1 MNSTALRLSVAAVIL
16 AFAWKGS
23 VLDVVWPPPP
33 ATVIDGPAPDARLL
47 KWAEGVVPIAK
58 TMLPVDRIYLSN
70 LYDAM
75 SFVLLRDGQR
85 DAPIVSTTEKFAKFH
100 SGSLRLAIDKESVGK
115 YPGLDAAI
123 DEVFAQAGGPEV
135 KAIDQ
140 DTRDALIAA
149 CQVLSWTFGIH
160 RDE

>member
-1 MNSTALRLSVAAVIL
+1 MNSTSLRLAVAAVIL
-16 AFAWKGS
+16 VFAWKGS

-47 KWAEGVVPIAK
+47 KWAEPLKPIVP
-58 TMLPVDRIYLSN
+58 TMLPADRLYLAS

-75 SFVLLRDGQR
+75 SFVMLRDGQR
-85 DAPIVSTTEKFAKFH
+85 DPPIVSTTEKFANFH
-100 SGSLRLAIDKESVGK
+100 AGSLRLAIDKANVGK

-123 DEVFAQAGGPEV
+123 DEVFVQAGGPEV